1 MKFNDL
7 LLGLLVLL
15 GGIAIYVS
23 ALGFTDIPGQDYG
36 AGTMPRAIAVFAS
49 LLGLFMIVKAALAG
63 TRIPRL
69 ELAPWLRSRRS
80 VLSVLVALVLVVFY
94 ILAAPSIGFVPA
106 SLVVMAAL
114 MLTLKTK
121 PLTAIAV
128 SVLACVVI
136 QQAFG
141 RLLLVPLPR
150 SEFLAFLW

>member
-23 ALGFTDIPGQDYG
+23 ALGFTDIPGQAYG
-36 AGTMPRAIAVFAS
+36 AGTMPRAIAIFAGC
-49 LLGLFMIVKAALAG
+49 LGLFMIARALIAG
-63 TRIPRL
+63 TRMPRL
-69 ELAPWLRSRRS
+69 ELAGWVRSRRS
-80 VLSVLVALVLVVFY
+80 VLSVVVALALIVFY
-94 ILAAPSIGFVPA
+94 IVAAPSIGFVPA
-106 SLVVMAAL
+106 SLVVMAVL

-128 SVLACVVI
+128 SVLACIVI

-150 SEFLAFLW
+150 SEFVAFLW

>member
-15 GGIAIYVS
+15 GGVAIYVS
-23 ALGFTDIPGQDYG
+23 ALGFTDIPGQSYG
-36 AGTMPRAIAVFAS
+36 AGTMPRAIAIFS
-49 LLGLFMIVKAALAG
+49 GCLGLFMMGRAILEGA
-63 TRIPRL
+63 RMPRL
-69 ELAPWLRSRRS
+69 ELAAWVRSRRS
-80 VLSVLVALVLVVFY
+80 VLSALVALALIVFY
-94 ILAAPSIGFVPA
+94 IAAAPAIGFVPT

-114 MLTLKTK
+114 MLTLRTK

-128 SVLACVVI
+128 SILACIVI

-150 SEFLAFLW
+150 SEFLTFLW